1 MRSASNTTAITMA
14 NPVLFLDSSALFAGV
29 FSPTGAARAL
39 LVLGEV
45 GRISITIS
53 EQVIAETERALARKA
68 PKALPNYREALRHTG
83 MRIERDPSTKDVE
96 PHLGIIRHEVD
107 VPILVAVINAKVDY
121 LVTLNRRHF
130 MDDPTVSSR
139 SGLQIGT
146 PGDALN
152 WLKEAGTLGGEV

>member
-83 MRIERDPSTKDVE
+83 MHIERDPSTKDVE
-96 PHLGIIRHEVD
+96 PHLGIISHEAD
-107 VPILVAVINAKVDY
+107 LPIVVAAIKAKVDY

-130 MDDPTVSSR
+130 MDDPLVSSR

-146 PGDALN
+146 PGDVLN
-152 WLKEAGTLGGEV
+152 WLKGVGNLGGDV

>member
-1 MRSASNTTAITMA
+1 MTK
-14 NPVLFLDSSALFAGV
+14 PVLFLDSSALFAGV

-68 PKALPNYREALRHTG
+68 PKALPYYREALRHIG
-83 MRIERDPSTKDVE
+83 LRIVRDPSTEDVA

-107 VPILVAVINAKVDY
+107 VPILVAAMNAGVDY
-121 LVTLNRRHF
+121 LVTFNRRHF
-130 MDDPTVSSR
+130 IDDPSVSSR

-152 WLKEAGTLGGEV
+152 WLKGAGTLGGEV